1 MYSKVLNIVV
11 KSSFSKYL
19 ETINFVNL
27 WNIKFYF
34 WLAYFLKSPFFLRIL
49 SDSSYFAV
57 ILMTIIQNKYYFPSV
72 ALEFSV
78 RMLISYN
85 FDQNQRFI
93 YFQISKAFLA
103 FCINFFVNPSWQEFW
118 MLTLMLQVLASCFFL
133 LYFR

>member
-1 MYSKVLNIVV
+1 M
-11 KSSFSKYL
+11 
-19 ETINFVNL
+19 
-27 WNIKFYF
+27 
-34 WLAYFLKSPFFLRIL
+34 L

-103 FCINFFVNPSWQEFW
+103 FCINFFVNPSWQEF
-118 MLTLMLQVLASCFFL
+118 
-133 LYFR
+133 